1 MNQILIPWCT
11 KHTFYAE
18 KRNYFAKWNFFIFA
32 LISIQNL
39 DFDKYQMKITKY
51 LGLKLFN
58 FDMIVYFSFSS
69 ASVTKANLTFCSL
82 KNTAHMCILKQN

>member
-11 KHTFYAE
+11 KHTFYAA

-39 DFDKYQMKITKY
+39 DFDKFLRNLSFKKYQMKITK
-51 LGLKLFN
+51 
-58 FDMIVYFSFSS
+58 
-69 ASVTKANLTFCSL
+69 CSG
-82 KNTAHMCILKQN
+82 